1 MSRTVQVHRELS
13 LHQISPRWASVL
25 GREPKV
31 AKIHFKV
38 RGMTIDI
45 SKMKTCVVGEAHNWN
60 ATYEGCADCYQTSL
74 EFARILMDSPAV
86 RKPQLDKFVAHWNK
100 SHTFSKKHL

>member
-1 MSRTVQVHRELS
+1 MSRTVQIHKQLS

-45 SKMKTCVVGEAHNWN
+45 SQMKTCVVGEAHNWD
-60 ATYEGCADCYQTSL
+60 ATYEGCVSSL
-74 EFARILMDSPAV
+74 SIYVHQYRMETILCPIC
-86 RKPQLDKFVAHWNK
+86 
-100 SHTFSKKHL
+100 

>member
-25 GREPKV
+25 AREPKQD
-31 AKIHFKV
+31 KIRFKV
-38 RGMTIDI
+38 RGALIDI
-45 SKMKTCVVGEAHNWN
+45 SQMKTCVVGEAHNWD
-60 ATYEGCADCYQTSL
+60 ATYEGCADCYQSSL
-74 EFARILMDSPAV
+74 EFATILRDSPAV

-100 SHTFSKKHL
+100 SHKFTKKRL